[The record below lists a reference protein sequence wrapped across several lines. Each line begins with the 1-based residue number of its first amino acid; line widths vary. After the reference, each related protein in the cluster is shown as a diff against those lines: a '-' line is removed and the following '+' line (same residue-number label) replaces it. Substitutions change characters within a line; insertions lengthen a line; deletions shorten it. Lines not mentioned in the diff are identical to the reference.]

1 MCPKTPFEPVRESV
15 QQLSTKGSSK
25 INGFLLKNP
34 KAVYAGMVMC
44 VILSIV
50 TVFFVLPAQQKDPSK
65 DPTLEFKSLGNGIW
79 QDMSGLLRIG
89 ESVYHLSQLKE
100 EVERILEQEE
110 ISGSDSLFLEMAI
123 EAMENHNPSKPK
135 KP

>member
-1 MCPKTPFEPVRESV
+1 MYPKTPFEPVRQSV

-34 KAVYAGMVMC
+34 KAVFAGMVMC
-44 VILSIV
+44 VILSIFI
-50 TVFFVLPAQQKDPSK
+50 VFFVLPPQQKAHSK
-65 DPTLEFKSLGNGIW
+65 DPFQEFKSLGNGIW

-89 ESVYHLSQLKE
+89 ESVYRISQLKE
-100 EVERILEQEE
+100 EVERIMEQGE

-123 EAMENHNPSKPK
+123 EAMENYNPAKPK